1 MCVFFSLMPT
11 PVLLSAD
18 SKQPLGAD
26 SWGLSFCYIVSV
38 AILRQE
44 VIDTQLLLT
53 GLLHWRDESVGRHLG
68 RYVDSDYIG
77 DLDNLCSTTKLEV
90 DLR

>member
-1 MCVFFSLMPT
+1 MLT
-11 PVLLSAD
+11 PRIYLFVLL
-18 SKQPLGAD
+18 LV
-26 SWGLSFCYIVSV
+26 WLSYVKRS
-38 AILRQE
+38 L
-44 VIDTQLLLT
+44 TQLLLT
-53 GLLHWRDESVGRHLG
+53 GLLYWRDEYVGRHLD

>member
-1 MCVFFSLMPT
+1 MV
-11 PVLLSAD
+11 V
-18 SKQPLGAD
+18 
-26 SWGLSFCYIVSV
+26 
-38 AILRQE
+38 LRQE
-44 VIDTQLLLT
+44 VIDTTITLTQLLLT
-53 GLLHWRDESVGRHLG
+53 GLLYWRDESVGRHLD

>member
-1 MCVFFSLMPT
+1 MAV
-11 PVLLSAD
+11 
-18 SKQPLGAD
+18 
-26 SWGLSFCYIVSV
+26 
-38 AILRQE
+38 LRQE
-44 VIDTQLLLT
+44 VIDTWLLLT
-53 GLLHWRDESVGRHLG
+53 GLLYWRGESVGRHLD

>member
-1 MCVFFSLMPT
+1 MLT
-11 PVLLSAD
+11 PRIYLFVLL
-18 SKQPLGAD
+18 LV
-26 SWGLSFCYIVSV
+26 WLSYVKRS
-38 AILRQE
+38 L
-44 VIDTQLLLT
+44 TQLLLT
-53 GLLHWRDESVGRHLG
+53 GLLYWRDESVGRHLD